1 MSFDEVRAVVHER
14 CTGCHSDAPTVAAFP
29 APPAGIVLETDA
41 QIRAAADRIHQ
52 QVVVT
57 RIMPI
62 GNLTG
67 MTDAERELIDRW
79 YRSIGEQ

>member
-1 MSFDEVRAVVHER
+1 VHER
-14 CTGCHSDAPTVAAFP
+14 CTACHSAAPTNAAFP
-29 APPAGIVLETDA
+29 AAPAGVVLDKDA
-41 QIRAAADRIHQ
+41 QIRAAAERIHQ

-67 MTDAERELIDRW
+67 MTDAERDLIDRW
-79 YRSIGEQ
+79 YRSLGKP